1 MKKIKKKDFITE
13 LLDDDT
19 QSKNAN
25 VKAYTFLKHSKNIKM
40 SNERLERIHDCGN
53 ILKYAINEEE
63 KTKKL
68 LYTETCNSRFCSR
81 CQKMKSIK
89 NGQKIF
95 TTTNYLKQEKGYEFI
110 FITLTVPNV
119 PGEQLKDELKKINQA
134 IDKLMQRKRYRKEV
148 IKAFITK
155 VEVTY
160 NRKRNDYHPHI
171 HILGAVEK
179 DYFRKSNEN
188 YINQEQLLKD
198 WQECTND
205 KTINQ
210 VNIQAIKGKD
220 DKTLMKSILEISK
233 YEGKS
238 SDFTVNQVV
247 FDTFYHALN
256 GARLIRYNREY
267 KDLVA
272 IYEIDK
278 FGLFN
283 DYKMEIDENGNF
295 TSKLIALWNFKDKEY
310 KKYFEDLTP
319 EEIAFIN
326 RKQEYD
332 SYYLFKK
339 KMKKLQSESLEY
351 GAKLRDYENRLKR
364 QLESNKT
371 RKSSI
376 SNTKEKINKFKRYY
390 RDSKKL
396 YSLYEI
402 IDTDFKDKF
411 MKAK

>member
-1 MKKIKKKDFITE
+1 
-13 LLDDDT
+13 
-19 QSKNAN
+19 
-25 VKAYTFLKHSKNIKM
+25 
-40 SNERLERIHDCGN
+40 
-53 ILKYAINEEE
+53 
-63 KTKKL
+63 
-68 LYTETCNSRFCSR
+68 
-81 CQKMKSIK
+81 MKSIK